1 MGAKTVE
8 TAVVIVPPRDVWGPI
23 EAVRRRYDRHQP
35 RWMPHLALI
44 YPFRPRE
51 EFAEAERQILQ
62 NCAEASAFVVTLG
75 EIEVFPYTDRSSTLW
90 VAPDPP
96 GPITALQACLQRTF
110 PDCDDVARHPDG
122 FTPHLCL
129 GQAFGPKQVDERL
142 AELRA
147 LWKPLSF
154 QVRELSLL
162 ARHRDSPFTMVRT
175 VRLGTRAIAV

>member
-8 TAVVIVPPRDVWGPI
+8 TAVVIVPPRELWGPI
-23 EAVRRRYDRHQP
+23 ESYRRRYDRHQA

-51 EFAEAERQILQ
+51 EFAEAEALVLQ
-62 NCAEASAFVVTLG
+62 ACAATAPFAITLARLG
-75 EIEVFPYTDRSSTLW
+75 VFPYTDRSSTLW

-96 GPITALQACLQRTF
+96 GPVSALQQALQRVF

-129 GQAFGPKQVDERL
+129 GQTFGPRQVDERL

-147 LWKPLSF
+147 AWKPLSF

-162 ARHRDSPFTMVRT
+162 ARTGDTPFTVVRT
-175 VRLGTRAIAV
+175 VRLGMRAVAI